1 MLQAERE
8 CQVARRDTV
17 ARGRRGRDEG
27 ESDDE
32 GCKEL
37 ERHARDP
44 SRVLVADARMRR
56 YGRSAEMSV
65 LTHSMTLT
73 VVDLVLLGD
82 FNADADAASIRF
94 LTGKQAPA
102 GVSVRYED
110 AWAAAHPGSAGH
122 AFSAG
127 NPLVRAG
134 QMPRERGRRIDHVLI
149 RSGAHGPLLD
159 VADCRLIF
167 DQPADDVWASDH
179 FGVLADLRRP
189 DQAPGTWASPG
200 EKRGMGRRA
209 VS

>member
-56 YGRSAEMSV
+56 YCRSADMSV

-94 LTGKQAPA
+94 LTGEQSLA
-102 GVSVRYED
+102 GMSVRYED
-110 AWAAAHPGSAGH
+110 L
-122 AFSAG
+122 SAG

-189 DQAPGTWASPG
+189 DQAPGTWA
-200 EKRGMGRRA
+200 
-209 VS
+209 